1 MQAQL
6 LAVSQQ
12 DGQDCCQAVGVS
24 HFYVTTRTAILVVIT
39 YCISLSI
46 GLSKVKQAINAILEK
61 SLFLILY
68 HKTFRTKDTYVNVK

>member
-24 HFYVTTRTAILVVIT
+24 HFYVTTGTVMLVAIT

-46 GLSKVKQAINAILEK
+46 
-61 SLFLILY
+61 
-68 HKTFRTKDTYVNVK
+68 